1 VDRFGI
7 GDQVEPAGKSIGPLP
22 GRSSGSSPTNAR
34 GAVMKAKGFEP
45 PAPR

>member
-1 VDRFGI
+1 MNADSARAFIRFLT
-7 GDQVEPAGKSIGPLP
+7 DE
-22 GRSSGSSPTNAR
+22 RS